1 MKPSSML
8 PSVTHAASNNISK
21 QKSLLRRLGG
31 VSRTGCQ
38 LRFEPP
44 QPGLYFRKTVVAV
57 DVAHRRVARRC
68 DDSRR
73 QRTAL
78 HLILNMAQEAMLDAH
93 AERPATDG
101 KTGDFP
107 FDNHGRADKAI
118 VAQPVRHFD
127 REQTRIGTS
136 RQG

>member
-1 MKPSSML
+1 MTPSSCA
-8 PSVTHAASNNISK
+8 PTVTHPASNNISK
-21 QKSLLRRLGG
+21 QKNLSRRLGG
-31 VSRTGCQ
+31 VSRPACR

-93 AERPATDG
+93 TEPPATDG
-101 KTGDFP
+101 ETGDLP
-107 FDNHGRADKAI
+107 VDNHGRADKAI
-118 VAQPVRHFD
+118 VAQPVRHLD
-127 REQTRIGTS
+127 RE
-136 RQG
+136 